1 MLNSTEETRRHQ
13 SAAAEKET
21 DLKKIIRRPTLV
33 AALGALAALGI
44 AAPVAASGGDS
55 AAEAAPT
62 PNTVLIEGNGHSI
75 HFVYPKTI
83 VAGEELTITNETNS
97 KKVGPHTV
105 SLVTEADIP
114 QTKKERKLC
123 FTPGHICKAIAEWH
137 GVKGEGPP
145 TKNPAEAGKKG
156 WDTVGSLKK
165 KGDSWFTG
173 MKPNATFTAP
183 VSVDTSKGPQ
193 TITFMCAVH
202 SWMHGSIE
210 VLPPPG
216 G

>member
-1 MLNSTEETRRHQ
+1 LKQTICR
-13 SAAAEKET
+13 SAV
-21 DLKKIIRRPTLV
+21 V
-33 AALGALAALGI
+33 AVIAALAAIWVAG
-44 AAPVAASGGDS
+44 PVSANGGDS
-55 AAEAAPT
+55 AAETAPA
-62 PNTVLIEGNGHSI
+62 NTILMEGTGHSI

-83 VAGEELTITNETNS
+83 VGGEDLTIENRTNS

-114 QTKKERKLC
+114 KTKKQRKLC

-145 TKNPAEAGKKG
+145 TKNPADYGKKG
-156 WDTVGSLKK
+156 WDTIGSLKK

-173 MKPNATFTAP
+173 MKPNASYTAP
-183 VSVDTSKGPQ
+183 VSVSTTNGPR
-193 TITFMCAVH
+193 TLTFMCAIH

-210 VLPPPG
+210 VLPPTG